1 MATMEELQRRVELL
15 ERALEEANKATKEVT
30 KVTKET
36 TKASGEGGKEVIN
49 QMPEEVFSPINSGL
63 FQSSNLTTLQYSRCL
78 INMSSPTILLTRGT
92 PTTCLRVD

>member
-1 MATMEELQRRVELL
+1 MEELQRRVEKL
-15 ERALEEANKATKEVT
+15 ERALEEANKVTKEA
-30 KVTKET
+30 KET

-92 PTTCLRVD
+92 PTTCLGVD

>member
-30 KVTKET
+30 KVTKDT

-92 PTTCLRVD
+92 PTTCLGVD

>member
-1 MATMEELQRRVELL
+1 MEKL
-15 ERALEEANKATKEVT
+15 ERALEEANKVTKEA
-30 KVTKET
+30 KET

-63 FQSSNLTTLQYSRCL
+63 FQSSNITTLQYSRCL

-92 PTTCLRVD
+92 PTTCLGVD

>member
-1 MATMEELQRRVELL
+1 MATMEELQRRVEKL
-15 ERALEEANKATKEVT
+15 ERALEEANKVI
-30 KVTKET
+30 KET

-92 PTTCLRVD
+92 PTTCLGVD

>member
-1 MATMEELQRRVELL
+1 MATMEELQRRVEKL
-15 ERALEEANKATKEVT
+15 ERALEEANKVTKEA
-30 KVTKET
+30 KET

-63 FQSSNLTTLQYSRCL
+63 FQSSNITTLQYSRCL

-92 PTTCLRVD
+92 PTTCLGVD

>member
-1 MATMEELQRRVELL
+1 MEELQRRVELL

-30 KVTKET
+30 KVTKDT

-92 PTTCLRVD
+92 PTTCLGVD

>member
-1 MATMEELQRRVELL
+1 MEELQRRVEKL
-15 ERALEEANKATKEVT
+15 ERALEEANKVTKEA
-30 KVTKET
+30 KET

-63 FQSSNLTTLQYSRCL
+63 FQSSNITTLQYSRCL

-92 PTTCLRVD
+92 PTTCLGVD

>member
-1 MATMEELQRRVELL
+1 MEKL
-15 ERALEEANKATKEVT
+15 ERALEEANKVTKEAI

-63 FQSSNLTTLQYSRCL
+63 FQSSNITTLQYSRCL

-92 PTTCLRVD
+92 PTTCLGVD

>member
-1 MATMEELQRRVELL
+1 MATMEELQRRVEKL
-15 ERALEEANKATKEVT
+15 ERALEEANKATKEA
-30 KVTKET
+30 KET

-92 PTTCLRVD
+92 PTTCLGVD

>member
-1 MATMEELQRRVELL
+1 MEELQRRVEKL
-15 ERALEEANKATKEVT
+15 ERALEEANKVTKEA
-30 KVTKET
+30 KET